1 MSYILDALKKAEQER
16 GSTQLQSVASG
27 RADRFFYRNRW
38 RPFVLAFVACFAGI
52 LFFFWLYRERSRDVT
67 SVPRQ
72 PETRTDPMQAIV
84 PSSDLP
90 KSDQSAAGAS
100 PVSSAAP
107 LQPTEQIPAKPAVAV
122 NYSNAPKTT
131 PTDPKPNEPG
141 LSTSPNGRTAPA
153 QTQQAAAPEISE
165 PAPTSLREAT
175 SKMKVTMLMYSDNPS
190 ERIVFINSHKY
201 KEGEDVEG
209 RYRLD
214 KIALD
219 GVELSFKEER
229 IFIRP

>member
-1 MSYILDALKKAEQER
+1 MSFILDALKKAEQER

-27 RADRFFYRNRW
+27 RADRSFDRNRW
-38 RPFVLAFVACFAGI
+38 RPFVLAFVVCLVGI
-52 LFFFWLYRERSRDVT
+52 LCFFWLYQGRSRDIT

-72 PETRTDPMQAIV
+72 PETRTDSMQAIV

-90 KSDQSAAGAS
+90 KSDQSAVGAS
-100 PVSSAAP
+100 PVSSATP
-107 LQPTEQIPAKPAVAV
+107 LQPTEQIPVKPAGAV
-122 NYSNAPKTT
+122 NYSNALKTT
-131 PTDPKPNEPG
+131 PIDPKPNEPAP
-141 LSTSPNGRTAPA
+141 SIPPNGRTAPV
-153 QTQQAAAPEISE
+153 QTQQAAALEISE
-165 PAPTSLREAT
+165 PATTSLREAT
-175 SKMKVTMLMYSDNPS
+175 SKMKVTMLMFSDNPS

-201 KEGEDVEG
+201 KEGEYVEG

-219 GVELSFKEER
+219 GVELSFKGER